1 MAEKAFREVRL
12 VLPMEPN
19 REVEASETASALAA
33 SVEMHPDRV
42 DELRMAVLEACINA
56 FEHSLSTDGKVFV
69 SLALVGQKKPDRIRV
84 TVQDH
89 GVGFSGE
96 GVGDTIPRVG
106 KTPQKRGWG
115 LTIIHRLM
123 DEVKIESNEA
133 GTMVVMTKQID
144 GESGPEENG
153 R

>member
-1 MAEKAFREVRL
+1 MVEKAFREVRL

-56 FEHSLSTDGKVFV
+56 FEHSQADDGKVYV
-69 SLALVGQKKPDRIRV
+69 TLALVGRSQPERIRI

-89 GVGFSGE
+89 GIGFSE
-96 GVGDTIPRVG
+96 ESVGGTIPRQA
-106 KTPQKRGWG
+106 KTPRKRGWG

-123 DEVKIESNEA
+123 DDVKIESNEA
-133 GTMVVMTKQID
+133 GTMVVMSKQID
-144 GESGPEENG
+144 AVDVGENG
-153 R
+153 Q

>member
-19 REVEASETASALAA
+19 REVEASEAASALAT
-33 SVEMHPDRV
+33 SVEMDPDRV

-56 FEHSLSTDGKVFV
+56 FEHSLANDGRVFV
-69 SLALVGQKKPDRIRV
+69 TLSLIGSKKPERIRV

-89 GVGFSGE
+89 GVGFSDE
-96 GVGDTIPRVG
+96 DVGDSMPRVG

-123 DEVKIESNEA
+123 DEVHIESNEA
-133 GTMVVMTKQID
+133 GTMVVMSKQID
-144 GESGPEENG
+144 AGSGVEETK
-153 R
+153 